1 MTARTAPSLDVTV
14 PTLDARYNLHLRMRR
29 AALYLAYASAA
40 SILVSIAISQILL
53 GMALITLLVS
63 GERLRFPPIRLPL
76 ALFFAGTVLAV
87 LLSPD
92 PYRGVAQIR
101 KFYVFFIV
109 LVIFST
115 FKSVKQIRI
124 LVLVWSVIALLSAL
138 LSLVQFF
145 QRYQEA
151 QVEHANNYGFFLD
164 DRIRGFSSHW
174 MTFGGEEMIVFLVLL
189 SFLLFSGKTKW
200 KVYGV
205 VCLGILWLSLVLG
218 LTRSIFLLGVP
229 MGALYLIWHWKRWLV
244 LIAPALVVW
253 AIFASPVQVRERV
266 ISVVHPHE
274 ELDSNA
280 HRSITRRTGWEMVK
294 AHPWFG
300 LGPEQIAPQFL
311 RYVPADIPKPLP
323 KGYYGHLHNV
333 YLQYAA
339 ERGVPT
345 MLFMIWL
352 IGKVLFDFLR
362 AIRDRALSKDAQF
375 VLHGAVATILALLA
389 EGYFEYNLGDSEVLT
404 LFLTVV
410 TCGYVALRAPDVAS
424 QPITS

>member
-1 MTARTAPSLDVTV
+1 MTARTASSLDVTV
-14 PTLDARYNLHLRMRR
+14 PTLDARSNLQWRMRR

-40 SILVSIAISQILL
+40 SILVSIAVSQILL

-76 ALFFAGTVLAV
+76 ALFFVGTVLAV

-92 PYRGVAQIR
+92 PYRGVPQIR

-115 FKSVKQIRI
+115 FKSVKQIRT

-138 LSLVQFF
+138 LSLVQFV
-145 QRYQEA
+145 QRYREA

-174 MTFGGEEMIVFLVLL
+174 MTFGGTEMIVFLMLL
-189 SFLLFSGKTKW
+189 SFLLFSGKAKW

-205 VCLGILWLSLVLG
+205 VCLGILWISLVLG

-229 MGALYLIWHWKRWLV
+229 MGALYLIWHWRRWLV
-244 LIAPALVVW
+244 LLAPTLVVL

-274 ELDSNA
+274 ELDSNT

-345 MLFMIWL
+345 MLLMIWL

-410 TCGYVALRAPDVAS
+410 TCGYVVLRAPDVAS